1 MSQHSADASLLG
13 YYFQGMYALVK
24 LLDANDYDRISIET
38 VDDVYLD
45 GNVKTL
51 YQLKHSLDS
60 NGKLNEKNDGLW
72 KTIRIWAK
80 MLEKDEVDETTFFI
94 FVTPLRIDE
103 SCSLIDLSKNNS
115 NRGKVVDDLLIEAE
129 RVAVKREL
137 ARSEKKDIP
146 YKKRWPGCEAYL
158 SLSPEQR
165 IDLVN
170 KITIHPNNFNI
181 KDIHNEVNVRI
192 KNTVP
197 LGIRSKLVERLI
209 EWWDRRVV
217 LGLLNEASRDI
228 SKNELIQYIVILVNE
243 LSDENLTDDYGD
255 RGEEAEIL
263 GELGGNMEAQI
274 DLVNGGIA
282 RKKRAAIA
290 RWQARNQRE
299 RWLDEDLINGIE
311 LIRLDKRL
319 INVWDDYFQTMKFDL
334 DGEEEK
340 VLSDN
345 GRSLL
350 DWSHRKAYQEVT
362 PVREGWRQPYLVQ
375 GSYQQLAED
384 LKVGWHPH
392 FNERLKKPSA
402 KQEGEE

>member
-38 VDDVYLD
+38 FDDVYLD
-45 GNVKTL
+45 GDVKTL
-51 YQLKHSLDS
+51 YQLKHSLNS
-60 NGKLNEKNDGLW
+60 GGNLNEKNDGLW

-80 MLEKDEVDETTFFI
+80 MVEKEEVDEATFFI
-94 FVTPLRIDE
+94 FVTPLLIDE
-103 SCSLIDLSKNNS
+103 NCSLTELSKNDS
-115 NRGKVVDDLLIEAE
+115 NRSRVVDDLLMEAK
-129 RVAVKREL
+129 RVAGKRKIAKSKQEAL
-137 ARSEKKDIP
+137 P
-146 YKKRWPGCEAYL
+146 YKTRWPGCEAYL
-158 SLSPEQR
+158 SLCPEQR
-165 IDLVN
+165 VDLVN

-181 KDIHNEVNVRI
+181 KDIHNEVTLKI

-197 LGIRSKLVERLI
+197 LGIRPKLVERLI

-228 SKNELIQYIVILVNE
+228 SKHELIQYIVTLVNE
-243 LSDENLTDDYGD
+243 LSEENLTDDYGD
-255 RGEEAEIL
+255 RNEEADIL

-274 DLVNGGIA
+274 DLVNGGKS
-282 RKKRAAIA
+282 RKKRAAVA

-299 RWLDEDLINGIE
+299 RWLDDDLINGIE
-311 LIRLDKRL
+311 LKKLDKRL
-319 INVWDDYFQTMKFDL
+319 INVWDDYFQTMKYDL
-334 DGEEEK
+334 EDEDEN
-340 VLSDN
+340 VLAEN

-350 DWSHRKAYQEVT
+350 DWSHRKAFQEVI

-384 LKVGWHPH
+384 LVVGWHPE
-392 FNERLKKPSA
+392 FDEILKKNSSN
-402 KQEGEE
+402 QEGEK